1 MKKHVLHLNLIK
13 TLINSD
19 FLFLEQKNDRN
30 SRLKAL
36 NISTAKKNSVI
47 YLDPLETIKTLK
59 QLIRILSFQKKYPH
73 LNTNLHFFL
82 NDENTILSSLLKK
95 FLSVNVL
102 ESNFS
107 FDINSDIVKL
117 TKSKKN
123 TDYQLGVVLNK
134 RLQQD
139 KNFFKKQINNDTF
152 LFFKINSQIEIN
164 QNAYKLFNDLNDYK
178 KSLFFISF
186 LRQLL
191 LNLHLA
197 KKHAI
202 SKKI

>member
-1 MKKHVLHLNLIK
+1 MKKDVLHLNLIK

-19 FLFLEQKNDRN
+19 FLILERENDKNN
-30 SRLKAL
+30 RLKAL
-36 NISTAKKNSVI
+36 KFSISKKNSVI
-47 YLDPLETIKTLK
+47 YLDPLEVVKTLK
-59 QLIRILSFQKKYPH
+59 QLMRILSFQKKFPH
-73 LNTNLHFFL
+73 LNTNLHFFI

-95 FLSVNVL
+95 FLSVKVL
-102 ESNFS
+102 KSTFS

-117 TKSKKN
+117 TKSKRN

-139 KNFFKKQINNDTF
+139 KNFFKKQVNNDTF
-152 LFFKINSQIEIN
+152 LFFKINSQLETN
-164 QNAYKLFNDLNDYK
+164 QNAYKIFNDLNDYK
-178 KSLFFISF
+178 KCLFFISF